1 MHELAVT
8 QNILDIASQ
17 HAIRAG
23 ANKVTTINVT
33 IGELSSI
40 INDSINFYWDILGK
54 DSICEG
60 SNLVFKRIPA
70 EFECQEC
77 LHRYNLSGE
86 LSPCPQCGSAKI
98 KVTQGEEF
106 FLESIEIT

>member
-17 HAIRAG
+17 HAVRAG
-23 ANKVTTINVT
+23 ATNVTTIHIT

-40 INDSINFYWDILGK
+40 IDDSINFYWEILGK
-54 DSICEG
+54 DTICEG
-60 SNLVFKRIPA
+60 STLVFKRIPA
-70 EFECQEC
+70 EFECQQC
-77 LHRYNLSGE
+77 QNRYHLDGG
-86 LSPCPQCGSAKI
+86 LSPCPKCGSAKI